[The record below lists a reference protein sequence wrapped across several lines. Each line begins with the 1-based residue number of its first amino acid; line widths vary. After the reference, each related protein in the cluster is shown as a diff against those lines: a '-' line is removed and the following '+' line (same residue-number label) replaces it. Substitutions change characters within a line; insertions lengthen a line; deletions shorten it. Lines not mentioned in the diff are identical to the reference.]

1 MIRVFAQPNG
11 GSSYTNA
18 KGQRVKYKSTS
29 RQGRYYERTGQSGLG
44 ATKRTRGRMTSIRRV
59 G

>member
-1 MIRVFAQPNG
+1 MMKVFAQPNG

-18 KGQRVKYKSTS
+18 NGQRVKYQATS

-44 ATKRTRGRMTSIRRV
+44 ATSRTRGRQTSIRRV